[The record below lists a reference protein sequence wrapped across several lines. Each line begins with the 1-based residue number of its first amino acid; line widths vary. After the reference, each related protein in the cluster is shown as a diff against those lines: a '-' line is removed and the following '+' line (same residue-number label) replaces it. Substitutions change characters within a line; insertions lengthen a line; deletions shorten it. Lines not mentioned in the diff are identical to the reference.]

1 MENNLD
7 ALPERVGAVERK
19 LDALSVS
26 VDRRFDAV
34 DKRFDTFEASV
45 NQRFE
50 AFEKSVNEQF
60 VEQRQYTEFA
70 FGKLDARLSRVEGH
84 VADHTSRLD
93 RIERKLEQVDAGR
106 LDRIERKLDQLV
118 DLQLRPTRRSR
129 RSPKKS

>member
-1 MENNLD
+1 MENSLD
-7 ALPERVGAVERK
+7 ALPERVEAVERK

-26 VDRRFDAV
+26 VDRRFNAVDKRFDAV

-50 AFEKSVNEQF
+50 AFEKSVSEQF

-70 FGKLDARLSRVEGH
+70 FGKLDARLIRVEG
-84 VADHTSRLD
+84 VVTGHT
-93 RIERKLEQVDAGR
+93 GR
-106 LDRIERKLDQLV
+106 LDRIERKLDQLI
-118 DLQLRPTRRSR
+118 DLQFRPIPRSR